1 MPLNVTEIAVLGR
14 IVARQHSRA
23 LDIVSVATSEGGS
36 ERTEVI
42 LTISGCH
49 SEPCR
54 FVLNVSRVNS
64 AEFHHDFTR
73 QLNDA
78 LDKHDSALA

>member
-1 MPLNVTEIAVLGR
+1 MPLNVTESAVLGR

-42 LTISGCH
+42 LAVSGCH
-49 SEPCR
+49 AEPCR

-64 AEFHHDFTR
+64 VEFHHDFTR
-73 QLNDA
+73 QLSEA
-78 LDKHDSALA
+78 LDKHKAA